1 MSLPLPELEELD
13 ELLEELLLE
22 EEELLL
28 DELEE
33 DELLLED
40 ELLELL
46 EEEELLE
53 DIRSAS
59 APFSASTWARPQS
72 SPNSASISA
81 LIWASSSAE
90 TCALSLL
97 ELELEDEL
105 LELFDDEL
113 DEDFE
118 LEDDDELFF
127 LLFFDFFDEPEEELE
142 EELLL
147 LDEDL
152 LLELEDEL
160 LLEDPT

>member
-1 MSLPLPELEELD
+1 MSLPLPELDELD

-40 ELLELL
+40 ELPELL

-90 TCALSLL
+90 TCAFSLL

-113 DEDFE
+113 EDFE
-118 LEDDDELFF
+118 LVEDEEEFF
-127 LLFFDFFDEPEEELE
+127 LLFFDFFDDEELE
-142 EELLL
+142 LELLL
-147 LDEDL
+147 LDDEEDL
-152 LLELEDEL
+152 PSSLEDDEL
-160 LLEDPT
+160 LEED

>member
-1 MSLPLPELEELD
+1 MSLPLPELDELD

-33 DELLLED
+33 DELLLLEE

-105 LELFDDEL
+105 FELFDDEL

-118 LEDDDELFF
+118 LDEDEELF
-127 LLFFDFFDEPEEELE
+127 LLFFDFFDEEEELE

-152 LLELEDEL
+152 LEELEDEL
-160 LLEDPT
+160 VLEDPT